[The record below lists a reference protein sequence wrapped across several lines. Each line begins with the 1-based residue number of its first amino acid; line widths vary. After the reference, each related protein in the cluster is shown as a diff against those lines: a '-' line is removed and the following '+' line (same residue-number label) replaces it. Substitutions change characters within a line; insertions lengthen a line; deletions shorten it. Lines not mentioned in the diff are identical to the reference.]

1 MEIKLLIYILSIVI
15 SLVMLLYLIK
25 KYHLSKY
32 QIFIIVLLILF
43 WSANIIIRAY
53 RKSYALFD
61 PSQGGLGLSGQVAA
75 SIASGY
81 GLMSLFARFGV
92 FYISDIFKSKKIM
105 ILTSLL
111 LLLCSN
117 IWVLTAP
124 SQNSLFTNSLILGI
138 GGSMISLFNVLFA
151 QSFNKDDVMTSVS
164 ILSVAPLLAEF
175 MMSPFQYSL
184 TESNHQNYPAL
195 WLISTWICFV
205 AIIFLLFVKEE
216 KKAKRAITYKH
227 FQYIKSKSSIWIFG
241 LIGIIISLIKFATSG
256 SNLIT
261 YFQSSLVNMNSFL
274 VAYSDFLFSFAQLF
288 AGVLAGLYFIK
299 RYSLY
304 KILSFGI
311 ILGALFLII
320 LITSNNPL
328 LLFLSCILAGFGYGL
343 TYNSLI
349 GLALATFDEKYQE
362 ISMVVFQTLFAI
374 GIFFGD
380 KIYHII
386 LNLFQNYNENLI
398 VFWIML
404 VLSGVLLIIIKFFK
418 KWELI

>member
-15 SLVMLLYLIK
+15 SFGMLLYLIK

-32 QIFIIVLLILF
+32 QIFIILLLILF

-92 FYISDIFKSKKIM
+92 FYISDIFKSKKLM
-105 ILTSLL
+105 ILTALMM
-111 LLLCSN
+111 LLCSN
-117 IWVLTAP
+117 IWVLITP
-124 SQNSLFTNSLILGI
+124 NQNSLFVNSLVLGV

-151 QSFNKDDVMTSVS
+151 QSFSKDDVMISVS
-164 ILSVAPLLAEF
+164 VLSVAPLLAEF

-195 WLISTWICFV
+195 WFISSVICLVAILFLCFV
-205 AIIFLLFVKEE
+205 RED
-216 KKAKRAITYKH
+216 KKAKRAITYQH

-241 LIGIIISLIKFATSG
+241 LIGIIVSFIKFATSG

-261 YFQSSLVNMNSFL
+261 YFQSALVNMNAFL

-288 AGVLAGLYFIK
+288 AGVLVGLYFIK
-299 RYSLY
+299 KYSLY
-304 KILSFGI
+304 KILSLGI
-311 ILGALFLII
+311 VLGGLFLLI
-320 LITSNNPL
+320 LITSNNSL
-328 LLFLSCILAGFGYGL
+328 LLFCSCILAGFGYGL

-386 LNLFQNYNENLI
+386 LSLFKNSNENLI

-404 VLSGVLLIIIKFFK
+404 FLSGLLLIVIKLFK